1 MKTLE
6 LIGLLAA
13 VLTTG
18 AFVPQ
23 VYKLYKSKSTADISL
38 TMYSSLFIGVMLWLY
53 YGFQKESIPIILAN
67 AITGFLILV
76 VIVLKLKHK

>member
-1 MKTLE
+1 METLE
-6 LIGLLAA
+6 LVGLIAA

-23 VYKLYKSKSTADISL
+23 VYKLYKTKSTADVSL

-67 AITGFLILV
+67 AITGLLILT
-76 VIVLKLKHK
+76 VIFLKLKYK